1 MTEAS
6 TDELLAHLRRLI
18 DDGLF
23 ASAEIL
29 GSLLLAR
36 CNTEAH
42 PARERGDALALY
54 ADALFGKGE
63 HKRARSYYRRAV
75 ERRRGAGEWRG
86 DGEHA
91 RARDEVE
98 ARLRGREA
106 ECGVHLD
113 EAGAAIGALEAV
125 PLELRSAKARA
136 LLGKLYLAA
145 GLKRNAITAFES
157 ALQAEP
163 LCLEVVEPLQRLKA
177 SHTSTSFD
185 EDAMDVS
192 STLDDGA
199 FPWLTPFSEAHQA
212 HAQHNPER
220 AAQAWGAVENK
231 GDFHGNLYGLCRRA
245 VARAEAGD
253 DAEARVCFARARAAD
268 PLNVDAMDHC
278 ALLLK
283 RRGGAEDELTA
294 LARDLVSADRK
305 RPEAWLAV
313 ACNFDAKGD
322 RDAALQFVDKAI
334 QLDARHVLAFRLR
347 GELLLAQG
355 KAEHAIVAYFQ
366 ANNVT
371 KDLASYRGLV
381 LAYLQT
387 RKYKEALCTAKEAVA
402 TLPQNAAAV
411 ALVGRVLATSPD
423 GAEKATRV
431 FQKALQLDA
440 SCADAALALAD
451 LHAQRGD
458 CDDAAELLT
467 RALSARD
474 RDVLHT
480 KLGDVYVIA
489 GEERY
494 PEALASYH
502 AALSLNPASDA
513 ALTGLDRLEK
523 LMQGVDPDLSDEP
536 EDSAD
541 EAPDTAN
548 SAEDVEA
555 LDSAAYL

>member
-1 MTEAS
+1 
-6 TDELLAHLRRLI
+6 
-18 DDGLF
+18 
-23 ASAEIL
+23 
-29 GSLLLAR
+29 
-36 CNTEAH
+36 
-42 PARERGDALALY
+42 
-54 ADALFGKGE
+54 
-63 HKRARSYYRRAV
+63 
-75 ERRRGAGEWRG
+75 
-86 DGEHA
+86 
-91 RARDEVE
+91 
-98 ARLRGREA
+98 
-106 ECGVHLD
+106 
-113 EAGAAIGALEAV
+113 
-125 PLELRSAKARA
+125 
-136 LLGKLYLAA
+136 
-145 GLKRNAITAFES
+145 
-157 ALQAEP
+157 
-163 LCLEVVEPLQRLKA
+163 
-177 SHTSTSFD
+177 
-185 EDAMDVS
+185 
-192 STLDDGA
+192 
-199 FPWLTPFSEAHQA
+199 
-212 HAQHNPER
+212 
-220 AAQAWGAVENK
+220 
-231 GDFHGNLYGLCRRA
+231 
-245 VARAEAGD
+245 
-253 DAEARVCFARARAAD
+253 
-268 PLNVDAMDHC
+268 
-278 ALLLK
+278 
-283 RRGGAEDELTA
+283 
-294 LARDLVSADRK
+294 
-305 RPEAWLAV
+305 
-313 ACNFDAKGD
+313 
-322 RDAALQFVDKAI
+322 
-334 QLDARHVLAFRLR
+334 LR
-347 GELLLAQG
+347 GELLLNQG

-411 ALVGRVLATSPD
+411 ALVGRVLATSPE
-423 GAEKATRV
+423 GAEKATRI

-480 KLGDVYVIA
+480 KLGDVFVIA
-489 GEERY
+489 GEDRY